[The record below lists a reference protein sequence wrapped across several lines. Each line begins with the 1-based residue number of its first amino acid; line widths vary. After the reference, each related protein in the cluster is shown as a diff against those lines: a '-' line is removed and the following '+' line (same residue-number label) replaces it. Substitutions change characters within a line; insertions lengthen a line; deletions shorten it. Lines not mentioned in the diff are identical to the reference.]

1 MISSCV
7 SAYLDH
13 AIFLKQHANRLP
25 ACKRTQLVPGRSLH
39 MELTAKH
46 NLEILVALFVF
57 TSAVLS
63 LASIGNKEEL
73 LVAGMRHIY
82 QGATIVP

>member
-1 MISSCV
+1 
-7 SAYLDH
+7 
-13 AIFLKQHANRLP
+13 
-25 ACKRTQLVPGRSLH
+25 